1 MLEFQSPESADQN
14 GLSESGGE
22 EGERVAGGTSPQ
34 AADGSNPR
42 IEAARAPEEVSESSV
57 IVTVPPPSKRTTP
70 HKPVKIN
77 FSGKIFFVKQ
87 YLPFIVKI
95 LRPEM

>member
-1 MLEFQSPESADQN
+1 M
-14 GLSESGGE
+14 SESGGE
-22 EGERVAGGTSPQ
+22 EGERVAGGASPQ

-42 IEAARAPEEVSESSV
+42 IEAARSSEEVSESSV

-77 FSGKIFFVKQ
+77 FSGNIFFSQAVFTFYSENFETTFFFLIYSKNM
-87 YLPFIVKI
+87 IS
-95 LRPEM
+95 